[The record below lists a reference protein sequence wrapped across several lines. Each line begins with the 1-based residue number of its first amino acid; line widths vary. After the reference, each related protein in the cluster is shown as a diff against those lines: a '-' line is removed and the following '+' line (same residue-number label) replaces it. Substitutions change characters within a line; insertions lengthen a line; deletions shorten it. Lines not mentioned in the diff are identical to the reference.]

1 MAWKR
6 RVFHVWSCRLADSR
20 PAVMSIHYYEPAA
33 GHGLPHNPFNAIVA
47 PRPIGWVGTT
57 SRDGTHNLAPYSF
70 FNAFNYIPP
79 IVGFCS
85 VGDKDSLKNVR
96 EVPEFSWNLATWDL
110 RDQMNASS
118 AGLDHGTSEFE
129 AAGIAI
135 EQARI
140 IRPALVAAS
149 PVKFEC
155 KVTQIEQLKTA
166 SGDDVPS
173 WLILGEVV
181 GVHIDESLLEDGVYQ
196 TERARPIMRGGGP
209 GDYFTITEDNKFFM
223 GRPE

>member
-57 SRDGTHNLAPYSF
+57 SRGGTHNLAPYSF

-96 EVPEFSWNLATWDL
+96 EVPEFSWNLG
-110 RDQMNASS
+110 S
-118 AGLDHGTSEFE
+118 A
-129 AAGIAI
+129 
-135 EQARI
+135 
-140 IRPALVAAS
+140 
-149 PVKFEC
+149 
-155 KVTQIEQLKTA
+155 
-166 SGDDVPS
+166 
-173 WLILGEVV
+173 
-181 GVHIDESLLEDGVYQ
+181 
-196 TERARPIMRGGGP
+196 
-209 GDYFTITEDNKFFM
+209 
-223 GRPE
+223 

>member
-1 MAWKR
+1 MRA
-6 RVFHVWSCRLADSR
+6 A
-20 PAVMSIHYYEPAA
+20 MTTHYYEPAA

-47 PRPIGWVGTT
+47 PRPIGWIGTM
-57 SRDGTHNLAPYSF
+57 SANGTGNLAPYSF

-85 VGDKDSLKNVR
+85 VGEKDSLRNVR
-96 EVPEFSWNLATWDL
+96 AVPEFSWNLATWDL

-129 AAGIAI
+129 AAGIEIA
-135 EQARI
+135 EARV

-155 KVTQIEQLKTA
+155 RVTQIEQLKTA
-166 SGDDVPS
+166 SGEDVPS

-181 GVHIDESLLEDGVYQ
+181 GVHIDETMLEDGIYQ
-196 TERARPIMRGGGP
+196 TANARPILRGGGP
-209 GDYFTITEDNKFFM
+209 GDYFTVTDANKFLM
-223 GRPE
+223 QRPD

>member
-1 MAWKR
+1 
-6 RVFHVWSCRLADSR
+6 
-20 PAVMSIHYYEPAA
+20 MSTHFYEPAA

-47 PRPIGWVGTT
+47 PRPIGWVGTV
-57 SRDGTHNLAPYSF
+57 SEAGVHNLAPYSF
-70 FNAFNYIPP
+70 FNAFNYVPP

-96 EVPEFSWNLATWDL
+96 EVPEFSWNLATWAQ
-110 RDQMNASS
+110 REQMNASS

-129 AAGIAI
+129 AAKIDVA
-135 EQARI
+135 EPKL
-140 IRPALVAAS
+140 IRPKLVADA

-155 KVTQIEQLKTA
+155 RVTQIEQLKTA

-181 GVHIDESLLEDGVYQ
+181 GVHIHETMLEDGIYQ
-196 TERARPIMRGGGP
+196 TARARPILRGGGP
-209 GDYFTITEDNKFFM
+209 GDYFTITDNDKFFM
-223 GRPE
+223 PRPD

>member
-1 MAWKR
+1 
-6 RVFHVWSCRLADSR
+6 
-20 PAVMSIHYYEPAA
+20 MSTHFYEPAA

-47 PRPIGWVGTT
+47 PRPIGWVGTV
-57 SRDGTHNLAPYSF
+57 SEAGVHNLAPYSF
-70 FNAFNYIPP
+70 FNAFNYVPP

-96 EVPEFSWNLATWDL
+96 EVPEFSWNLATWAQ
-110 RDQMNASS
+110 REQMNASS

-129 AAGIAI
+129 AAKIDVA
-135 EQARI
+135 EPKL
-140 IRPALVAAS
+140 IRPKLVADA

-155 KVTQIEQLKTA
+155 RVTQIEQLKTA

-181 GVHIDESLLEDGVYQ
+181 GVHIDETMLEDGIYQ
-196 TERARPIMRGGGP
+196 TARARPILRGGGP
-209 GDYFTITEDNKFFM
+209 GDYFTITDNDKFFM
-223 GRPE
+223 PRPD

>member
-1 MAWKR
+1 MRA
-6 RVFHVWSCRLADSR
+6 S
-20 PAVMSIHYYEPAA
+20 MSTHFYEPAA

-47 PRPIGWVGTT
+47 PRPIGWVGTV
-57 SRDGTHNLAPYSF
+57 SEAGVHNLAPYSF
-70 FNAFNYIPP
+70 FNAFNYVPP

-96 EVPEFSWNLATWDL
+96 EVPEFSWNLATWAQ
-110 RDQMNASS
+110 REQMNASS

-129 AAGIAI
+129 AAKIDVA
-135 EQARI
+135 EPKL
-140 IRPALVAAS
+140 IRPKLVADA

-155 KVTQIEQLKTA
+155 RVTQIEQLKTA

-181 GVHIDESLLEDGVYQ
+181 GVHIHETMLEDGIYQ
-196 TERARPIMRGGGP
+196 TARARPILRGGGP
-209 GDYFTITEDNKFFM
+209 GDYFTITDNDKFFM
-223 GRPE
+223 PRPD